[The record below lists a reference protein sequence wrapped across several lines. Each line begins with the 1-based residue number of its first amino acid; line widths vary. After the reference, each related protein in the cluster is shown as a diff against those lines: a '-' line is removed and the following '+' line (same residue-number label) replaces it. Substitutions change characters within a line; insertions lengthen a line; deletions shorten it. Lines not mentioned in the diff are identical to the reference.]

1 MKIFNRSDR
10 IGGHIQKA
18 LSKLLLSDIDDPRL
32 EMAVIT
38 GVKVTRDLRMARIYF
53 AISSGKVTKKEAV
66 DGFKSALG
74 YIKRTLAGQLGLR
87 YMPELR
93 FYYDESFD
101 YFSKIDNVLK
111 SIDIESKNGSNNTT
125 FEEE

>member
-1 MKIFNRSDR
+1 MKTFARSDR

-18 LSKLLLSDIDDPRL
+18 LSKLLAGSINDPRL
-32 EMAVIT
+32 ELAVIT
-38 GVKVTRDLRMARIYF
+38 GVRMTRDLRLARIYF
-53 AISSGKVTKKEAV
+53 VISGGKVTKNEAV
-66 DGFKSALG
+66 DGFESALG

-111 SIDIESKNGSNNTT
+111 SIDIESEDGSNNTT
-125 FEEE
+125 FEKE